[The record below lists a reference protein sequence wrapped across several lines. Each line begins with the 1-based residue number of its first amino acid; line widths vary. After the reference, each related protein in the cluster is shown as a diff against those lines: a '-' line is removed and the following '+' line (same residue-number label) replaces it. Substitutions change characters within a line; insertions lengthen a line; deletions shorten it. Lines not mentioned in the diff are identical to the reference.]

1 METIDGVAAYPTTS
15 FVIFF
20 LFFIALTAY
29 VLLQSKSHFKE
40 MSEIPLEDQ
49 EVINPKNTSES

>member
-1 METIDGVAAYPTTS
+1 MDTIDGIAAYPTTS

-20 LFFIALTAY
+20 VFFILLTAY
-29 VLLQSKSHFKE
+29 VLLQGKNHFKE